1 MSGRNDIE
9 IMPAELADLIEGGDP
24 VQVLDVRAPHR
35 LAAGTVEVER
45 FHNVRGSQVMAMSD
59 PGEAGLDREL
69 PVAVVC
75 GHGNSSVPVTHHLR
89 NHGFAARS
97 LHGGVAAWMDLLR
110 TRILSPPEDLDE
122 LIQLDRI
129 GKGSLGY
136 LLISDGEALAVDPS
150 RDWDAWREAAATEGA
165 RLVGTADT
173 HVHADFIS
181 GSPTL
186 SRELG
191 VPYYLHP
198 ADAVYPYDGTPGRLD
213 FTPVDEGDTI
223 TVGRAEVRVHHTPGH
238 TEGSV
243 SYRLGDD
250 AILTG
255 DFLFVGSIG
264 RPDLAGKTEEWTGEL
279 WSSLVTA
286 RERWPEEAVIY
297 PAHYASE
304 GERNADLSVGRP
316 LEDLLA
322 SNPTLSIASEKEF
335 RATVRR
341 GLSTPPEAYAII
353 KAINVGLRDVTGG
366 EAEVLEAGKHECAL
380 G

>member
-1 MSGRNDIE
+1 MSGRKDIE
-9 IMPAELADLIEGGDP
+9 IMPEELADLIEGGDP

-35 LAAGTVEVER
+35 LAAGSVEAER
-45 FHNVRGSQVMAMSD
+45 FHNVRGSQVMGMSD
-59 PGEAGLDREL
+59 PAEAGLDREL

-89 NHGFAARS
+89 RLGYAARS
-97 LHGGVAAWMDLLR
+97 LHGGVAAWMNLLR
-110 TRILSPPEDLDE
+110 PRILSQPEGVDE
-122 LIQLDRI
+122 FIQFDRV

-150 RDWDAWREAAATEGA
+150 RHWHAWRQAAEAEGA
-165 RLVGTADT
+165 RLIGTADT

-181 GSPTL
+181 GSPAL
-186 SRELG
+186 SAELG

-198 ADAVYPYDGTPGRLD
+198 ADAVYPYDGTPGRLE
-213 FTPVDEGDTI
+213 FTSIDEGDTI
-223 TVGRAEVRVHHTPGH
+223 PVGRARLHVHHTPGH

-243 SYRLGDD
+243 SFRLGDD

-279 WSSLVTA
+279 WDSLEAA
-286 RERWPEEAVIY
+286 RDGWPEEAVIY
-297 PAHYASE
+297 PAHYGSDD
-304 GERNADLSVGRP
+304 ERNADLSVGRP

-322 SNPTLSIASEKEF
+322 ANPTLSITSEEEF
-335 RATVRR
+335 RAAVQS
-341 GLSTPPEAYAII
+341 GLSTPPEVYPTI
-353 KAINVGLRDVTGG
+353 KAINVGLRGVTED
-366 EAEVLEAGKHECAL
+366 EAEVLEAGKNECAL

>member
-1 MSGRNDIE
+1 MAERDDIE

-24 VQVLDVRAPHR
+24 LQVLDVRAPHR
-35 LAAGTVEVER
+35 LASGSVEAER
-45 FHNVRGSQVMAMSD
+45 FHNVRGSRVMRMSD
-59 PGEAGLDREL
+59 PGETGLDREL

-75 GHGNSSVPVTHHLR
+75 GHGNSSVPVTRHLR
-89 NHGFAARS
+89 ANGFAARS
-97 LHGGVAAWMDLLR
+97 LHGGVAAWMNLLR
-110 TRILSPPEDLDE
+110 PRILSQPEGVDE
-122 LIQLDRI
+122 FIQFDRV

-136 LLISDGEALAVDPS
+136 LLISGDEALAVDPS
-150 RDWDAWREAAATEGA
+150 RHWGAWREAAEAEGA

-181 GSPTL
+181 GSPAL
-186 SRELG
+186 SAELG

-198 ADAVYPYDGTPGRLD
+198 ADAVYPYDGTPGRLE
-213 FTPVDEGDTI
+213 FTSIDEGDAI
-223 TVGRAEVRVHHTPGH
+223 SVGRAELRVHHTPGH

-243 SYRLGDD
+243 SFRVGGD

-264 RPDLAGKTEEWTGEL
+264 RPDLAGKTEEWTGDL
-279 WSSLVTA
+279 WESLVDA
-286 RERWPEEAVIY
+286 RESWPDEAVIY
-297 PAHYASE
+297 PAHYGSD

-322 SNPTLSIASEKEF
+322 ANPTLSIASEEEF
-335 RATVRR
+335 RAAVRR
-341 GLSTPPEAYAII
+341 GLSTPPDAYPII
-353 KAINVGLRDVTGG
+353 KAINVGLRGVTED
-366 EAEVLEAGKHECAL
+366 EAEVLEAGKNECAL